1 MIRLYD
7 TALLCEPIDMSKAF
21 GQIENT
27 YFMGMHIEH
36 FNPETATGEIHWER
50 YSRKPRLDFGK
61 YTLPFTATES
71 WEFPAY
77 TESPSFPFRLEFVDA
92 QTVRIRLTVRKP
104 TLEPRHSLMLT
115 EEEIPVSQ
123 DWIIEQQDN
132 DHVTYRSDYGS
143 VTIMY
148 QPWRIEF
155 RDATGKLLTRTH
167 HMADQASILSSD
179 PTPFCFIRS
188 AKDMNRSLAA
198 SFALSP
204 GERLYGGGESFLKM
218 DKRGQK
224 FNWFTYDPLSA
235 QTADMYKPIPLLWSN
250 RGYGMFFH
258 HSCPMTC
265 DVGHHFDGTN
275 TIYIGEDELDL
286 FFFFGTPKQILS
298 SYTSLTGKSTVP
310 PLWSFGL
317 WMSRITYQSEQEVR
331 EVASQLQEQRIPCD
345 VIHLDTGWFEH
356 DWRCDYQF
364 STSRFDHAEQM
375 ITDLREQGYR
385 ISLWQYPYF
394 MPSNPLYEEIIAKGY
409 AISDGNGYIA
419 GEDAILDFSNPEAVA
434 WYQQKIAGLL
444 NIGVSA
450 IKVDFGESAPI
461 HGSYYSRQNGW
472 KEHNLY
478 PLRYNQAVSEI
489 TQKVTGESIIWARS
503 AWAGSQRYPLH
514 WGGDVENTD
523 NGMAASLRAGMSLGL
538 SGFTFWS
545 HDIGGFVHQSP
556 RELYRRWMP
565 FGMLTSH
572 SRCHGAPPKEPWHYD
587 EEFVEDFRK
596 AVELKYQLMPYIYT
610 QSVVSAEQG
619 IPLLRPLLLEYPDE
633 PGVWQIED
641 QYLLG
646 TDLLIAPMLE
656 QGMTAREV
664 YTPSGEWIDYQTG
677 KRYAGSTWHHIAES
691 IIPIIILVRAGSLIP
706 HVPVALSTAWIDWTA
721 VEWRHYEA
729 TDSASNKYDWQIALP
744 VDKHYSWLT
753 GQWIDKQIT
762 IESTLSSS
770 ENDPHSANEKKY
782 QELIHTWTYRKMNS

>member
-7 TALLCEPIDMSKAF
+7 TSLLGEPIDMSKEF
-21 GQIENT
+21 GRIENT
-27 YFMGMHIEH
+27 YFMGMRVEE
-36 FNPETATGEIHWER
+36 FDPETATGQIRWER

-77 TESPSFPFRLEFVDA
+77 EEAPSFPFCLQFVDA
-92 QTVRIRLTVRKP
+92 KTVRIRLATRQSN
-104 TLEPRHSLMLT
+104 LEPRHSLMLV
-115 EEEIPVSQ
+115 EQQLPVSTAWSLHQ
-123 DWIIEQQDN
+123 HDAQQT
-132 DHVTYRSDYGS
+132 TYISDYGS
-143 VTIMY
+143 VIIKY
-148 QPWRIEF
+148 APWKIEF
-155 RDATGKLLTRTH
+155 RDVTGKLLTRTH
-167 HMADQASILSSD
+167 HLADQASILSSD

-224 FNWFTYDPLSA
+224 FNWFAYDPLSA

-265 DVGHHFDGTN
+265 DVGHHFDGAN

-286 FFFFGTPKQILS
+286 FFFFGTPKDILS
-298 SYTSLTGKSTVP
+298 SYTSLTGKSAVP

-331 EVASQLQEQRIPCD
+331 EVAHQLQEYQIPCD

-364 STSRFDHAEQM
+364 SSTRFDNAEQM
-375 ITDLREQGYR
+375 ITDLRKQGYR

-419 GEDAILDFSNPEAVA
+419 GEDAILDFSNPEAVH

-444 NIGVSA
+444 HLGVSA

-461 HGSYYSRQNGW
+461 HGSYYSRQQGW

-489 TQKVTGESIIWARS
+489 TQKVTGNSIIWARS

-587 EEFVEDFRK
+587 EDFVEDFRK
-596 AVELKYQLMPYIYT
+596 AVSLKYALMPYIYT
-610 QSVVSAEQG
+610 QSVLSAEQG
-619 IPLLRPLLLEYPDE
+619 IPLLRPLLLEYPNE

-646 TDLLIAPMLE
+646 TDLLIAPILE
-656 QGMTAREV
+656 QGTTSREV

-677 KRYAGSTWHHIAES
+677 KRYEGSTWYPITEGD
-691 IIPIIILVRAGSLIP
+691 IPIIILVRAGSLIP
-706 HVPVALSTAWIDWTA
+706 HVPVALSTDAIDWTA
-721 VEWRHYEA
+721 VKWHHYES
-729 TDSASNKYDWQIALP
+729 TGSQLEENDWQIALP
-744 VDKHYSWLT
+744 VNQHYVWISGQFIEEQTIVNTTLHPDTQAGNSLNQDEIKKLT
-753 GQWIDKQIT
+753 SQ
-762 IESTLSSS
+762 
-770 ENDPHSANEKKY
+770 
-782 QELIHTWTYRKMNS
+782 WTYHKHSK